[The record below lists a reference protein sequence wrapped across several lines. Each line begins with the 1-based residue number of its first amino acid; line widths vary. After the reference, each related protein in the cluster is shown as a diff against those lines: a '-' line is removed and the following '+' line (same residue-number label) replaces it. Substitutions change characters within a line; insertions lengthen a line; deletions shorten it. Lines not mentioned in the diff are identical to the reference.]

1 MSAQIRI
8 GFLVLISLL
17 VAACGPNAPS
27 LNKRSVER
35 ECYEAA
41 LAMAQVSDATLANAR
56 SNIDGKASEAWAE
69 ALDSVHKWRMRACG
83 R

>member
-1 MSAQIRI
+1 MALKRSVFAMCL
-8 GFLVLISLL
+8 GLL
-17 VAACGPNAPS
+17 VTACGPISMQSA
-27 LNKRSVER
+27 ER

-69 ALDSVHKWRMRACG
+69 ALASVHKWRIRACG

>member
-1 MSAQIRI
+1 MCAQIRI

-17 VAACGPNAPS
+17 VAACAPNAPS

-35 ECYEAA
+35 ECFEAA
-41 LAMAQVSDATLANAR
+41 LAMAQVSDATLANAT
-56 SNIDGKASEAWAE
+56 SNIDGKASEAWAKVL
-69 ALDSVHKWRMRACG
+69 ASVHKWRMRTCG

>member
-1 MSAQIRI
+1 MAVKTSA
-8 GFLVLISLL
+8 LALL
-17 VAACGPNAPS
+17 LGLFVTACGPIS
-27 LNKRSVER
+27 MQSSER

-56 SNIDGKASEAWAE
+56 SNIDGRASEGWGE
-69 ALDSVHKWRMRACG
+69 ALASAHKWRMRACG